1 MSYYD
6 PDEPI
11 SIVEDLDPEPPSK
24 PGSSQRLELLVG
36 VVLLACVLAFVAFQW
51 WHQQVQV
58 SDYASGQTAM
68 SVNNWDDAL
77 YHFTQAGDYRDAAQQ
92 ALHAREQVN
101 ERNYL
106 YGAAQDHA
114 ANGEWLDS
122 LANLRA
128 VRQIQPDYLNSE
140 AQEKTALQNVYATSL
155 SGTVALRPDANP
167 PGLYYYSSAGW
178 VYLRDSDE
186 RSAIIDTDDQGRL
199 VYDVPGAPKG
209 SAPLGSS
216 PPNTRAAITNI
227 RYYRVAQL
235 TNNGF
240 IYSHLDLDTERYNQ
254 IILNANGAW
263 GFSYGDSPA
272 DNPAGYNASGDYVA
286 GGNFVGVKM
295 DYEPFTG
302 SVATVDS
309 RPSFTGTSAT
319 NIIVAI
325 DPQSDR
331 YLSVDYTNAHQFK
344 AGSDTIVKLFMNQA
358 GSSARQLIYTHTGGG
373 LPSAQLSP
381 DGHYVLV
388 NVTTL
393 KANGAID
400 KTSTVLVD
408 LHNIQAPHVIREVST
423 GLTTPL
429 GSVFVREG
437 VFAGDVAL
445 YERRVEGTRL
455 TLLDPAQVGSAAN
468 PYGTIEN
475 ITVPDQTDNMWVL
488 VDENANGITLIGQTY
503 ESSSYPSSYTLSLV
517 TMPAQGQPTVNNI
530 EMVANSYFGS
540 IQIKGDSAAWVTN
553 IYPMGGTSNVTTN
566 INMATLSTVN
576 NETIRP
582 TVVFTSTYD
591 PIAKNVNTTPSISLG
606 DELIAYSLDG
616 QLHAR
621 TYSGSADMVLESGVS
636 YMRNF
641 RNEVYTS
648 YWDSLR

>member
-36 VVLLACVLAFVAFQW
+36 VILLACVLAFVAFQW
-51 WHQQVQV
+51 WHQQAQV

-68 SVNNWDDAL
+68 SVDNWDAAL

-92 ALHAREQVN
+92 ATHAREQVT
-101 ERNYL
+101 ERNRL
-106 YGAAQDHA
+106 YTSAQQHT
-114 ANGEWLDS
+114 ANHEWLES
-122 LANLRA
+122 LADLRA

-140 AQEKTALQNVYATSL
+140 AQEKTALQNVYTTSL
-155 SGTVALRPDANP
+155 SGTVALRPDATP
-167 PGLYYYSSAGW
+167 PGLYYYGSAGW
-178 VYLRDSDE
+178 IYLQDSDE
-186 RSAIIDTDDQGRL
+186 RSAIIDTDDHGRL

-235 TNNGF
+235 TDNGF
-240 IYSHLDLDTERYNQ
+240 IYSHLDLDAERYNQ
-254 IILNANGAW
+254 IILNAGGAW
-263 GFSYGDSPA
+263 GFSYGNSPD

-302 SVATVDS
+302 PIATVNS

-331 YLSVDYTNAHQFK
+331 YLSVDYTNAHEFK
-344 AGSDTIVKLFMNQA
+344 AGNDTIVKLYLNQA
-358 GSSARQLIYTHTGGG
+358 GSSARQLIYTHTGGS
-373 LPSAQLSP
+373 LPGAQLSH
-381 DGHYVLV
+381 DGRYALV

-393 KANGAID
+393 KANGGID
-400 KTSTVLVD
+400 KTSTLLVD
-408 LHNIQAPHVIREVST
+408 LQNTQTPHVIREVT
-423 GLTTPL
+423 GSLPTPL

-437 VFAGDVAL
+437 IFAGDIAL
-445 YERRVEGTRL
+445 YARSYDGTRL
-455 TLLDPAQVGSAAN
+455 TLLDPTQVDSAAN
-468 PYGTIEN
+468 PQGI
-475 ITVPDQTDNMWVL
+475 IKDISVPNQTDNMWVL
-488 VDENANGITLIGQTY
+488 VDETTSGITLIGQTY
-503 ESSSYPSSYTLSLV
+503 EPSSYPSSYTLSLV

-540 IQIKGDSAAWVTN
+540 IQIKGDSAAWVTD

-566 INMATLSTVN
+566 INMAALSTVN
-576 NETIRP
+576 TDTIKP

-621 TYSGSADMVLESGVS
+621 AYSGSVDIVLENGVS

-648 YWDSLR
+648 YWDGLR